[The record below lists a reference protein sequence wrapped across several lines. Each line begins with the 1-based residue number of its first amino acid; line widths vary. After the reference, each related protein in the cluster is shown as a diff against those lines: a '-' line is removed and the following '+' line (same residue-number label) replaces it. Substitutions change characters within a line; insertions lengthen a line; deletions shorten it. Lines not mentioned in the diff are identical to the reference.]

1 MKKLI
6 FFVDLWL
13 IVFLFSSAIFSQTHF
28 TATLTG
34 DQENPAVTT
43 SATGTGSFTLT
54 DTGLE
59 FSVTVEG
66 LTFTAAHFHNGAIG
80 VDGGVVRPITDDFTG
95 NTASGIWTSTDPD
108 PLTPELIADLL
119 AGNLYLNIHTTVNP
133 GGELRGQVNLS
144 AGTGFNSNLDGDQE
158 NPPVITNA
166 MGTSSL
172 TLTDAGLEFSVTVEG
187 LTFTAAHF
195 HNGAVGVNGGVVRTI
210 TDDFVGNTAT
220 GLWTSTDAE
229 PLTPALIAEL
239 LAGNI
244 YFNIHNAANP
254 GGEIR
259 GQVFQSTETG
269 FTAFTANLTGDQENP
284 GVTTSATGTGSFTLT
299 DAGLEFSVTVEGLTF
314 TAAHFHNGAIGVDG
328 GVVRPIT
335 DDFTGNTASG
345 IWTSTDPDPLTP
357 ELIADL
363 LAGNLY
369 LNIHT
374 TVNPGG
380 ELRGQVNLS
389 AGTGFNSNLDGD
401 QENPPVITNAMG
413 TSSLTLTDAGLE
425 FSVTVEGLTF
435 TAAHFHNGAV
445 GVNGGVVRTI
455 TDDFVGNTATGL
467 WTSTDAEPL
476 TPALIAELLAGNI
489 YFNIHNAANPG
500 GEIRGQVNLA
510 TTITS
515 VELVDE
521 TAGIPEEFNLYQNY
535 PNPFNPTTTIRFELK
550 ESGQTVLKIYDLL
563 GKEVFRLVDEELPAG
578 SYKVTFDA
586 NFLPSGIYFYRLESS
601 GFNKVRKMILLR

>member
-1 MKKLI
+1 MKNLI
-6 FFVDLWL
+6 FFVVLWL
-13 IVFLFSSAIFSQTHF
+13 IVSLFSSTIFSQTHF

-43 SATGTGSFTLT
+43 SATGTGTFKLT
-54 DTGLE
+54 DTELE
-59 FSVTVEG
+59 FSITVEG

-80 VDGGVVRPITDDFTG
+80 INGGVVRPITDDFTG

-119 AGNLYLNIHTTVNP
+119 AGNLYINIHTTANP

-220 GLWTSTDAE
+220 GLWTS
-229 PLTPALIAEL
+229 
-239 LAGNI
+239 N
-244 YFNIHNAANP
+244 
-254 GGEIR
+254 
-259 GQVFQSTETG
+259 
-269 FTAFTANLTGDQENP
+269 
-284 GVTTSATGTGSFTLT
+284 
-299 DAGLEFSVTVEGLTF
+299 
-314 TAAHFHNGAIGVDG
+314 
-328 GVVRPIT
+328 
-335 DDFTGNTASG
+335 
-345 IWTSTDPDPLTP
+345 
-357 ELIADL
+357 
-363 LAGNLY
+363 
-369 LNIHT
+369 
-374 TVNPGG
+374 
-380 ELRGQVNLS
+380 
-389 AGTGFNSNLDGD
+389 
-401 QENPPVITNAMG
+401 
-413 TSSLTLTDAGLE
+413 
-425 FSVTVEGLTF
+425 
-435 TAAHFHNGAV
+435 
-445 GVNGGVVRTI
+445 
-455 TDDFVGNTATGL
+455 
-467 WTSTDAEPL
+467 DAEPL

-515 VELVDE
+515 VELLDE

-550 ESGQTVLKIYDLL
+550 QSGQTLLKIYDLL
-563 GKEVFRLVDEELPAG
+563 GKEVFKLVDEELSAG

-586 NFLPSGIYFYRLESS
+586 NSLHSGIYFYRLESS
-601 GFNKVRKMILLR
+601 GFNNVRKMILLR

>member
-1 MKKLI
+1 MKNLI
-6 FFVDLWL
+6 FFVVLWL
-13 IVFLFSSAIFSQTHF
+13 IVSLFSSAIFSQTHF

-34 DQENPAVTT
+34 DQENPGVTT

-59 FSVTVEG
+59 FNLTVEG

-80 VDGGVVRPITDDFTG
+80 IDGGVVRPITDDFTG

-119 AGNLYLNIHTTVNP
+119 AGNLYINIHTTANP

-210 TDDFVGNTAT
+210 TDDFVGNTAS

-259 GQVFQSTETG
+259 GQVNLSTGTE
-269 FTAFTANLTGDQENP
+269 FTATLTGDQENP
-284 GVTTSATGTGSFTLT
+284 AVTTSATGTGSFTLT
-299 DAGLEFSVTVEGLTF
+299 DTGLEFNLTVEGLTF
-314 TAAHFHNGAIGVDG
+314 TAAHFHNGAIGIDG

-369 LNIHT
+369 INIHT
-374 TVNPGG
+374 TANPGG

-455 TDDFVGNTATGL
+455 TDDFVGNTASGL

>member
-119 AGNLYLNIHTTVNP
+119 AGNLYLNIHTTANPGGELRGQVNLSAGTGFNSNLDGDQENPPVITNAMGTSSLTLTDAGLEFSVTVEGLTFTAAHFHNGAVGVNGGVVRTITDDFVGNTASGLWTSTDAEPLTPALIAELLAGNIYFNIHNAANPGGEIRGQVFQSTETGFAAFTANLTGDQENPGVTTSATGTGVFKLSDAGLEFSVTVEGLTFTAAHFHNGAIGVDGGVVRPITDDFTGNTASGIWTSTDPDPLTPELIADLLAGNLYLNIHTTANP

-229 PLTPALIAEL
+229 PLTPE
-239 LAGNI
+239 
-244 YFNIHNAANP
+244 
-254 GGEIR
+254 
-259 GQVFQSTETG
+259 
-269 FTAFTANLTGDQENP
+269 
-284 GVTTSATGTGSFTLT
+284 
-299 DAGLEFSVTVEGLTF
+299 
-314 TAAHFHNGAIGVDG
+314 
-328 GVVRPIT
+328 
-335 DDFTGNTASG
+335 
-345 IWTSTDPDPLTP
+345 
-357 ELIADL
+357 
-363 LAGNLY
+363 
-369 LNIHT
+369 
-374 TVNPGG
+374 
-380 ELRGQVNLS
+380 
-389 AGTGFNSNLDGD
+389 
-401 QENPPVITNAMG
+401 
-413 TSSLTLTDAGLE
+413 
-425 FSVTVEGLTF
+425 
-435 TAAHFHNGAV
+435 
-445 GVNGGVVRTI
+445 
-455 TDDFVGNTATGL
+455 
-467 WTSTDAEPL
+467 
-476 TPALIAELLAGNI
+476 LIAELLAGNI

>member
-1 MKKLI
+1 MKTFI
-6 FFVDLWL
+6 FFASIWL
-13 IVFLFSSAIFSQTHF
+13 IIFLFPSINFSQTHF
-28 TATLTG
+28 TAILTG

-43 SATGTGSFTLT
+43 SAAGTGSFTLT

-59 FSVTVEG
+59 FNLTVEG

-80 VDGGVVRPITDDFTG
+80 IDGGVVRPITDDFTG

-119 AGNLYLNIHTTVNP
+119 AGNLYINIHTTANP

-259 GQVFQSTETG
+259 GQVNLSTGTE
-269 FTAFTANLTGDQENP
+269 FTAILTGDQENP
-284 GVTTSATGTGSFTLT
+284 AVTTSAAGTGSFTLT
-299 DAGLEFSVTVEGLTF
+299 DTGLEFNLTVEGLTF
-314 TAAHFHNGAIGVDG
+314 TAAHFHNGAIGIDG

-369 LNIHT
+369 INIHT
-374 TVNPGG
+374 TANPGG

-510 TTITS
+510 STITS
-515 VELVDE
+515 VELVDG
-521 TAGIPEEFNLYQNY
+521 TDGFPKEFNLYQNY
-535 PNPFNPTTTIRFELK
+535 PNPFNPATIIRFELK
-550 ESGQTVLKIYDLL
+550 QSGQTVLKIYDLL
-563 GKEVFRLVDEELPAG
+563 GKEVIRLVDEELPAG
-578 SYKVTFDA
+578 SYNVTFNA
-586 NFLPSGIYFYRLESS
+586 NTLPSGIYFYRLESS

>member
-229 PLTPALIAEL
+229 PLTPELIAEL

-476 TPALIAELLAGNI
+476 TPELIAELLAGNI